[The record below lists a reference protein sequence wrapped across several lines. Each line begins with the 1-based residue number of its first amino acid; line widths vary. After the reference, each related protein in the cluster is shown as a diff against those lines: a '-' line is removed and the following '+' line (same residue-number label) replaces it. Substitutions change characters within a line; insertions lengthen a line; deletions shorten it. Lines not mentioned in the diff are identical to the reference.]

1 MATPQS
7 VLIVDDRHDVL
18 ELNRILLEAEGYET
32 IGCSYGAATVER
44 LRRDRPSVLLLDL
57 VLRDE
62 TPWDL
67 LRRLRQD
74 PSLEDIGVVVT
85 SDAAGLVDRA
95 LREQALG
102 VSAGL
107 VMPFDIEALYA
118 AIAAA
123 SQRGRPAQV
132 VRVNPLLD
140 RVALL
145 LRRDR
150 QRILLRWVQRLST
163 FNVFRRQ
170 PDLSLAALQGQGPAL
185 LDGIAA
191 ALELQSSSRDVAA
204 LTVGGGAEAAHA
216 HARLRHAQG
225 AHVADL
231 AREVS
236 ALRREIWR
244 VAHGEAVAAN
254 ASRDD
259 AWGLLRRVDA
269 AADEALGAMLDI
281 WSQGDIAD
289 HWSQGDIA
297 DHATERGGAP

>member
-18 ELNRILLEAEGYET
+18 ELNRILLEAEGYEA
-32 IGCSYGAATVER
+32 IGCSYSAATVER
-44 LRRDRPSVLLLDL
+44 LRRDRPGVLLLDL

-62 TPWDL
+62 APWDL
-67 LRRLRQD
+67 LWRLRQD
-74 PSLEDIGVVVT
+74 SSLEDIGVVVT
-85 SDAAGLVDRA
+85 SDAAALVDRA
-95 LREQALG
+95 LRERALG

-132 VRVNPLLD
+132 ARVNPLLD

-163 FNVFRRQ
+163 FEVFRRQ
-170 PDLSLAALQGQGPAL
+170 PDLSLVALQGQGPAL

-204 LTVGGGAEAAHA
+204 LTVGGGADAAHA
-216 HARLRHAQG
+216 HARLRHTQG
-225 AHVADL
+225 AQVADL
-231 AREVS
+231 AREVA

-244 VAHGEAVAAN
+244 VAHGEAVAAS

-281 WSQGDIAD
+281 WSHGDIA
-289 HWSQGDIA
+289 G
-297 DHATERGGAP
+297 HATERGGAP

>member
-1 MATPQS
+1 MVTPQS

-62 TPWDL
+62 TPWEL

-85 SDAAGLVDRA
+85 SDAAALVDRA
-95 LREQALG
+95 LREQSLG

-123 SQRGRPAQV
+123 SQRGRPTQII
-132 VRVNPLLD
+132 RVNPLLD

-163 FNVFRRQ
+163 FDVFRRQ
-170 PDLSLAALQGQGPAL
+170 PDLSLAALQGQGSAL

-191 ALELQSSSRDVAA
+191 ALELQSSSRDAAA

-225 AHVADL
+225 AHSTDL

-244 VAHGEAVAAN
+244 VAHGEAVAVN

-269 AADEALGAMLDI
+269 ATDEALCAMLDT
-281 WSQGDIAD
+281 WSHRDIA
-289 HWSQGDIA
+289 G
-297 DHATERGGAP
+297 HATELGGTP

>member
-1 MATPQS
+1 MAPPQS

-18 ELNRILLEAEGYET
+18 ELNRILLEAEGYEAV
-32 IGCSYGAATVER
+32 GCSYSAATVER
-44 LRRDRPSVLLLDL
+44 LRRDRPGVLLLDL

-62 TPWDL
+62 APWDL

-74 PSLEDIGVVVT
+74 PALEDIGVVVT
-85 SDAAGLVDRA
+85 SDAAVLVDRA

-102 VSAGL
+102 VSAAL

-123 SQRGRPAQV
+123 SQRGRPAQI

-163 FNVFRRQ
+163 FEVFRRQ

-185 LDGIAA
+185 LDSIAT

-204 LTVGGGAEAAHA
+204 LTVGGGADAAHA

-225 AHVADL
+225 THVADL
-231 AREVS
+231 AREVA

-244 VAHGEAVAAN
+244 IAHGEAAAAN

-269 AADEALGAMLDI
+269 AADEALGAMLDT
-281 WSQGDIAD
+281 WSHGDIA
-289 HWSQGDIA
+289 GPGY
-297 DHATERGGAP
+297 ATGLEGTP